1 MTSTKTFVETRPA
14 GLRRTL
20 ELGHAMH
27 VNHTSLY
34 LLSVL
39 PTRFL
44 AMQGSCLRIVY
55 IRVDTDGRNHR
66 RRPGV
71 LDEASRQSADTG
83 ASGPELILY
92 LVQCLCHV
100 RCPVRSCANILRV
113 ADLEALRIPY
123 MLRPH
128 CSHCLC
134 PNWIRNC
141 GRCISQHDQHIS
153 LDGRRS
159 L

>member
-1 MTSTKTFVETRPA
+1 
-14 GLRRTL
+14 
-20 ELGHAMH
+20 
-27 VNHTSLY
+27 
-34 LLSVL
+34 
-39 PTRFL
+39 
-44 AMQGSCLRIVY
+44 MQGSWSVPSSCNLSRHFNAPSRISLRIVS
-55 IRVDTDGRNHR
+55 IRVGTDGRNHR

-128 CSHCLC
+128 CSRGHRDHHEYAPFRLMISSQIAFVQTGFAIVAAVYLSMV
-134 PNWIRNC
+134 W
-141 GRCISQHDQHIS
+141 GRLTARCCS
-153 LDGRRS
+153 
-159 L
+159 